1 MKQMEL
7 YEDAIFAID
16 ARIMRFKEEADN
28 GSSFA
33 EHQLWVWSTV
43 LKGIDERNLGRDKI
57 VAIHERCKQEI
68 KGLLSDVRM
77 DDERRERELAEA
89 EAIRKYFRKLLH
101 RSLNRN

>member
-1 MKQMEL
+1 MNTMEL

-16 ARIMRFKEEADN
+16 ARIMRFKEQADN

-43 LKGIDERNLGRDKI
+43 LKGIDERNLRRGDII
-57 VAIHERCKQEI
+57 VIHERCKDEI

-77 DDERRERELAEA
+77 SDERRERDLAEA
-89 EAIRKYFRKLLH
+89 EAIRKYFKKLLH